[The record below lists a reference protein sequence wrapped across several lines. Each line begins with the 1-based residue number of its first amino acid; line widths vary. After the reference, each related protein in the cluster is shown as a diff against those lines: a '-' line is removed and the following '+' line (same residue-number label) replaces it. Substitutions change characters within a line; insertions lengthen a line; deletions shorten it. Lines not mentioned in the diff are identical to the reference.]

1 MVQFI
6 KNFIIEI
13 FRKVFKFDKLFFL
26 LFEFEKEM
34 KKIEKDYDNLIKVVV
49 DKEKLVVKILM
60 VFELEKRVL
69 ELIDNFFQI
78 NVMVGEVIELFFVM
92 LRYFSDFC
100 LEELENIVTQG
111 QNKVFVEVYCLQI
124 VVCVIV
130 VESVLFE
137 IKGKVVV
144 LI

>member
-13 FRKVFKFDKLFFL
+13 LRKVFKFDKLFFL

-100 LEELENIVTQG
+100 LEELENIVMQG

>member
-34 KKIEKDYDNLIKVVV
+34 KKIEKDYDYLIKVVV

>member
-13 FRKVFKFDKLFFL
+13 LRKVFKFDKLFFL

-34 KKIEKDYDNLIKVVV
+34 KKIEKDYDYLIKVVV

-137 IKGKVVV
+137 IKGKVVI

>member
-6 KNFIIEI
+6 KNFVIEI
-13 FRKVFKFDKLFFL
+13 LRKVFKFDKLFFL

>member
-13 FRKVFKFDKLFFL
+13 LRKVFKFDKLFFL

-34 KKIEKDYDNLIKVVV
+34 KKIEKDYDYLIKVVV

-100 LEELENIVTQG
+100 LEELENIVSQG

>member
-13 FRKVFKFDKLFFL
+13 LRKVFKFDKLFFL

-34 KKIEKDYDNLIKVVV
+34 KKIEKDYDYLIKVVV

-78 NVMVGEVIELFFVM
+78 NVMVGVVIELFFVM

>member
-13 FRKVFKFDKLFFL
+13 LRKVFKFDKLFFL

-78 NVMVGEVIELFFVM
+78 NVMVGEVIELFFVI

>member
-34 KKIEKDYDNLIKVVV
+34 KKIEKDYDYLIKVVV

-92 LRYFSDFC
+92 FRYFSDFC
-100 LEELENIVTQG
+100 LEELENIVTRG
-111 QNKVFVEVYCLQI
+111 QN
-124 VVCVIV
+124 
-130 VESVLFE
+130 
-137 IKGKVVV
+137 
-144 LI
+144 

>member
-13 FRKVFKFDKLFFL
+13 LRKVFKFDKLFFL

-34 KKIEKDYDNLIKVVV
+34 KKIEKDYDYLIKVVV

-78 NVMVGEVIELFFVM
+78 NVMVGVVIELFFVM

-100 LEELENIVTQG
+100 LEEFENIVSRG
-111 QNKVFVEVYCLQI
+111 QN
-124 VVCVIV
+124 
-130 VESVLFE
+130 
-137 IKGKVVV
+137 
-144 LI
+144 

>member
-13 FRKVFKFDKLFFL
+13 LRKVFKFDKLFFL

-34 KKIEKDYDNLIKVVV
+34 KKIEKDYDYLIKVVV

-100 LEELENIVTQG
+100 LEEFENIVTQG

>member
-13 FRKVFKFDKLFFL
+13 LRKVFKFDKLFFL

-34 KKIEKDYDNLIKVVV
+34 KKIEKDYDYLIKVVV

-100 LEELENIVTQG
+100 LEELENIVIRG

>member
-6 KNFIIEI
+6 KNFIIETL
-13 FRKVFKFDKLFFL
+13 RKVFKFDKLFFL

-34 KKIEKDYDNLIKVVV
+34 KKIEKDYDYLIKVVV

-137 IKGKVVV
+137 IKGKVIV

>member
-13 FRKVFKFDKLFFL
+13 LRKVFKFDKLFFL

-34 KKIEKDYDNLIKVVV
+34 KKIEKDYDYLIKVVV

-137 IKGKVVV
+137 IKG
-144 LI
+144 

>member
-13 FRKVFKFDKLFFL
+13 LRKVFKFDKLFFL

-34 KKIEKDYDNLIKVVV
+34 KKIEKDYDYLIKVVV

-130 VESVLFE
+130 VESVMFE

>member
-13 FRKVFKFDKLFFL
+13 LRKVFKFDKLFFL

-34 KKIEKDYDNLIKVVV
+34 KKIEKDYDYLIKVVV

-100 LEELENIVTQG
+100 LEELENIVMQG

-137 IKGKVVV
+137 IKG
-144 LI
+144 

>member
-13 FRKVFKFDKLFFL
+13 LRKVFKFDKLFFL

-34 KKIEKDYDNLIKVVV
+34 KKIEKDYDYLIKVVV

>member
-13 FRKVFKFDKLFFL
+13 LRKVFKFDKLFFL

>member
-13 FRKVFKFDKLFFL
+13 LRKVFKFDKLFFL

-137 IKGKVVV
+137 IKG
-144 LI
+144 

>member
-34 KKIEKDYDNLIKVVV
+34 KKIEKDYDYLIKVVV

-137 IKGKVVV
+137 IKG
-144 LI
+144 

>member
-13 FRKVFKFDKLFFL
+13 LRKVFKFDKLFFL

-34 KKIEKDYDNLIKVVV
+34 KKIEKDYDYLIKVVV

-124 VVCVIV
+124 VVCIIV

>member
-13 FRKVFKFDKLFFL
+13 LRKVFKFDKLFFL

-34 KKIEKDYDNLIKVVV
+34 KKIEKDYDYLIKVVV

-100 LEELENIVTQG
+100 LEELENIVTRG
-111 QNKVFVEVYCLQI
+111 QN
-124 VVCVIV
+124 
-130 VESVLFE
+130 
-137 IKGKVVV
+137 
-144 LI
+144 

>member
-13 FRKVFKFDKLFFL
+13 LRKVFKFDKLFFL
-26 LFEFEKEM
+26 LFEFEKKM